1 MQLLKQNGLLLCGKS
16 TCFLVIQNISFAQL
30 VGTSITSFWEKLLMM
45 IDCVK
50 LPPSSLAS
58 ANVVHLRIHLQFVPT
73 LILSHTVSHM
83 AGDETRSNFLSRS

>member
-1 MQLLKQNGLLLCGKS
+1 
-16 TCFLVIQNISFAQL
+16 
-30 VGTSITSFWEKLLMM
+30 MM

>member
-50 LPPSSLAS
+50 LPPTSSLAF
-58 ANVVHLRIHLQFVPT
+58 VLHL